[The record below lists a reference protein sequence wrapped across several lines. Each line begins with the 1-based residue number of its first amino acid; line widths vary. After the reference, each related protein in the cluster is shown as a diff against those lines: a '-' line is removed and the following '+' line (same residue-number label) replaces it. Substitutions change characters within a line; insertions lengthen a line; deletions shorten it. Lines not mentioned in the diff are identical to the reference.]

1 MNPDKFSSLTFPIHY
16 VTSDS
21 LIGITYAKCGSRYLS
36 SWFKPNGYCSL
47 INVYYD
53 YKINSTTDQIRIHA
67 DETAEELSEEDLN
80 RIRIN
85 INEEYNKFLLGDIKK
100 DILFLY
106 RNPFERLISGIVQEF
121 FSEIHSVEY
130 GAKIKSKLNLIQG
143 GIDFYSKIVSNQ
155 SFFDSV
161 IQNDEHLSKDE
172 YNILQF
178 LLLEYALEYTDL
190 FLQNTT
196 HTNPQLIPL
205 YIFIENLSKYNNQ
218 IKLFDLDNEELDLNV
233 FLSKKFLNKVQLNSE
248 NPRNSNFLFKKM
260 LLENSESDNSVTHK
274 QHLIKSRIEN
284 SLRMEMVYY
293 TILRAHKL
301 NVKSTF

>member
-1 MNPDKFSSLTFPIHY
+1 MNVDKFSSLTFPIHFT
-16 VTSDS
+16 TSDS
-21 LIGITYAKCGSRYLS
+21 LIGITYAKCGSRYLT

-53 YKINSTTDQIRIHA
+53 YKINSTIEQIRIHS
-67 DETAEELSEEDLN
+67 DETAEELSEEELN
-80 RIRIN
+80 IIRIN
-85 INEEYNKFLLGDIKK
+85 INEEYNKFLLGNTKK

-106 RNPFERLISGIVQEF
+106 RNPFERIISGIVQEF
-121 FSEIHSVEY
+121 FSEIRSVEY
-130 GAKIKSKLNLIQG
+130 GDKMKSKLNLIQG
-143 GIDFYSKIVSNQ
+143 GIEFYSKIISNQ
-155 SFFDSV
+155 NIFDSV
-161 IQNDEHLSKDE
+161 IQNDEHFTKDE
-172 YNILQF
+172 YTILQF

-233 FLSKKFLNKVQLNSE
+233 FLSKKFINKDILNSE
-248 NPRNSNFLFKKM
+248 NSRNSNFLFKKM
-260 LLENSESDNSVTHK
+260 LLENSDFDDSINHK
-274 QHLIKSRIEN
+274 QYLIKTRIEN
-284 SLRMEMVYY
+284 SLRLEMVYY
-293 TILRAHKL
+293 TILRSHKL